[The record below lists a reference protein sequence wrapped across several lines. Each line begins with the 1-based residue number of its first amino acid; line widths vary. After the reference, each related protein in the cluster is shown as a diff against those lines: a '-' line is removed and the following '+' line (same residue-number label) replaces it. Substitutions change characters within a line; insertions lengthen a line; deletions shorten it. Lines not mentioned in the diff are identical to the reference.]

1 VAGIDDRDADEP
13 HAALPVGP
21 LGELARDTAEPPVYR
36 WMRATGWGVARV
48 ISIVVL
54 ALAWELFARSGAVT
68 PFMLPPL
75 SAVLERI
82 WNDLIG
88 GDLLL
93 NTRETLYRAM
103 VGFCI
108 GAVTGIVLGMAIS
121 RGRLADW
128 FFDPIISVG
137 FPMPKIAFLPVVILW
152 LGVYDLSKITMV
164 SVEAIFPVVT
174 ATVIGIRGVEREL
187 LWSARNM
194 GASERDLLWQIALPA
209 ALPQIITGLQVALP
223 IALIVAIVTEMFMG
237 GYGLGGAMN
246 TASRFADSRGVF
258 AGIVEIAVIGYVI
271 VKLMALVRRR
281 LLLWHQ
287 EAVAPSTV

>member
-1 VAGIDDRDADEP
+1 VAGIEAP
-13 HAALPVGP
+13 GGP
-21 LGELARDTAEPPVYR
+21 LGELAREPAAYR
-36 WMRATGWGVARV
+36 WLRTAGWGFARV
-48 ISIVVL
+48 FSVL
-54 ALAWELFARSGAVT
+54 ALAFAWELAARSGAFT
-68 PFMLPPL
+68 PYMLPAL

-82 WNDLIG
+82 WTDLLT

-93 NTRETLYRAM
+93 NTGVTLYRALA
-103 VGFCI
+103 GFLI
-108 GAVTGIVLGMAIS
+108 GAVAGVALGMGIS
-121 RGRLADW
+121 RNRLVNW

-152 LGVYDLSKITMV
+152 LGVYDISKITMIA
-164 SVEAIFPVVT
+164 VEAVFPVVT
-174 ATVIGIRGVEREL
+174 ATVVGIRGVEREL

-194 GASERDLLWQIALPA
+194 GAGERELLWQIALPA

-258 AGIVEIAVIGYVI
+258 AGIVEIAVIGYAL
-271 VKLMALVRRR
+271 VKGMMLVRRR

-287 EAVAPSTV
+287 EALAPSTV

>member
-1 VAGIDDRDADEP
+1 MAGVSEEISG
-13 HAALPVGP
+13 GP
-21 LGELARDTAEPPVYR
+21 LAELAREPAPPYR
-36 WMRATGWGVARV
+36 WLRAAGWGFARV
-48 ISIVVL
+48 FSIL
-54 ALAWELFARSGAVT
+54 ALAAAWEIAARSGAFT
-68 PFMLPPL
+68 PYMLPAL

-82 WNDLIG
+82 WSDLIA
-88 GDLLL
+88 GDLLI
-93 NTRETLYRAM
+93 NTGVTLYRALI
-103 VGFCI
+103 GFVI
-108 GAVTGIVLGMAIS
+108 GAVAGIALGMGIC
-121 RGRLADW
+121 RNRLANW

-137 FPMPKIAFLPVVILW
+137 FPMPKIAFLPVVMLW
-152 LGVYDLSKITMV
+152 LGVYDMSKITMI

-174 ATVIGIRGVEREL
+174 ATIIGIRGVEREL

-194 GASERDLLWQIALPA
+194 GAGERELLWQIALPA

-246 TASRFADSRGVF
+246 TAARFADSRGVF
-258 AGIVEIAVIGYVI
+258 AGIVEIAVIGY
-271 VKLMALVRRR
+271 ALVKGMGVIRRR

>member
-1 VAGIDDRDADEP
+1 MAGLSDDDPRS
-13 HAALPVGP
+13 
-21 LGELARDTAEPPVYR
+21 ELAREPAPPEAVR
-36 WMRATGWGVARV
+36 WLKAAGWGFVR
-48 ISIVVL
+48 IFSIL
-54 ALAWELFARSGAVT
+54 ALAVAWEVAARSGAFT
-68 PFMLPPL
+68 PYMLPSL

-82 WNDLIG
+82 WSDLLS
-88 GDLLL
+88 GDLLR
-93 NTRETLYRAM
+93 NTAETLFRALT
-103 VGFCI
+103 GFLI
-108 GAVTGIVLGMAIS
+108 GAVAGIVLGMAIS
-121 RGRLADW
+121 RNALANW
-128 FFDPIISVG
+128 FFDPIISAG

-174 ATVIGIRGVEREL
+174 ATVVGLRSVEREI

-194 GASERDLLWQIALPA
+194 GAGERELLWQIALPA

-258 AGIVEIAVIGYVI
+258 AGIVEIAVIGYAL
-271 VKLMALVRRR
+271 VKLMAVARRR

-287 EAVAPSTV
+287 EALAPSTV